1 MTYRYFQSRTLS
13 YCMWGRFISR
23 YKETDTVATVAEA
36 DKNSDSFSMI
46 QMQIGTDH
54 VATVAEADRNRPFCY
69 DSDAYAEAD
78 RNSPFCYDSDEDAEA
93 DRNSPF
99 CYDSDEDAEADRNSS
114 FAIIQMQMQR
124 REQALL
130 L

>member
-1 MTYRYFQSRTLS
+1 
-13 YCMWGRFISR
+13 MWGRFISR

-54 VATVAEADRNRPFCY
+54 VATVADRNRPFCY

>member
-36 DKNSDSFSMI
+36 DKISDSFSMI

-78 RNSPFCYDSDEDAEA
+78 RNRTPFAMIQMKMQRQTGTA
-93 DRNSPF
+93 P
-99 CYDSDEDAEADRNSS
+99 
-114 FAIIQMQMQR
+114 FAIIQMKMR
-124 REQALL
+124 RQTGTALL

>member
-1 MTYRYFQSRTLS
+1 
-13 YCMWGRFISR
+13 MWGRFISR

-46 QMQIGTDH
+46 QMQIGT
-54 VATVAEADRNRPFCY
+54 VAEADRNR
-69 DSDAYAEAD
+69 
-78 RNSPFCYDSDEDAEA
+78 PFCYDSDEDAEA